1 MNIVVLAG
9 CAGWTLVGCEQFR
22 PEPVD
27 PVIPRLKVNLPES
40 PPLELPNV
48 PVRDESGVY
57 TVNGLLKE
65 SAALMNTVVIVKGVI
80 LDRHVCEQEP
90 TALPVAVGEG
100 SDAGSVPAPPVE
112 PPECYPPEHVMLVDD
127 LSRTRYQLLVAGNPQ
142 FVDSAAVG
150 QTVTVKGRLVQ
161 WTRDNV
167 FVRSEGLIELEP
179 PPPPIEPTPAAA
191 AESDAN

>member
-1 MNIVVLAG
+1 MVARGPNRVMSQGIGSKCLTGWVLNIVVLAG
-9 CAGWTLVGCEQFR
+9 CAGWTLAGCEHFR

-40 PPLELPNV
+40 PPLELPNA

-90 TALPVAVGEG
+90 TALQIGRA
-100 SDAGSVPAPPVE
+100 
-112 PPECYPPEHVMLVDD
+112 HV
-127 LSRTRYQLLVAGNPQ
+127 
-142 FVDSAAVG
+142 
-150 QTVTVKGRLVQ
+150 
-161 WTRDNV
+161 
-167 FVRSEGLIELEP
+167 
-179 PPPPIEPTPAAA
+179 
-191 AESDAN
+191 